1 MGALQ
6 KMTGQD
12 NARAAYTP
20 RLGDDEAFNALL
32 RRLVRGQTL
41 VGSCERL
48 AELLYQAWVL
58 CDADDRTWL
67 ERFVDDVL
75 EAGMGEAGR
84 EGPS

>member
-6 KMTGQD
+6 KMTGPA

-20 RLGDDEAFNALL
+20 KLGDDESFNALL
-32 RRLVRGQTL
+32 RRLVRNQTL
-41 VGSCERL
+41 LGACERL
-48 AELLYQAWVL
+48 SELLYQAWL
-58 CDADDRTWL
+58 LGDADDRYVL

-75 EAGMGEAGR
+75 EAGMGEDGR